1 MVFDDTGLNET
12 QRDFFQWIVDREDAR
27 IGKSLN
33 LPKPWTKNR
42 VIQQYKFCN
51 VRREDDRVTLWIKE
65 NWRDPFEGHPNMW
78 FAMCVA
84 RIFNWPETLDMLEF
98 PELPFEDLIGHW
110 RGQLKWA
117 RDEQK
122 KKIFTGAYLVST
134 NGISMDKVDYVLD
147 IVLMPLWKGGRAPLA
162 NLALPGGEKDTS
174 NPVVNGDT
182 LESYHKFLTQFNGM
196 GSFMAGQVIADLK
209 YTPVLA
215 YATDWWDFAPLG
227 PGSTRGLNRY
237 FGRDKNASLKQSQGL
252 KEMKHL
258 QTEVENRLGFKLDI
272 HDIQNCCCE
281 YDKYE
286 RVLHGE
292 GKPRSLYPGV

>member
-42 VIQQYKFCN
+42 IIQQYKFCN

-65 NWRDPFEGHPNMW
+65 NWRDKFEGHPNMW

-117 RDEQK
+117 RDKQK

-134 NGISMDKVDYVLD
+134 NGVSMDKVDYVLD
-147 IVLMPLWKGGRAPLA
+147 IVLTPLWKSGRAPVDL
-162 NLALPGGEKDTS
+162 E
-174 NPVVNGDT
+174 T
-182 LESYHKFLTQFNGM
+182 LEEYHKYLTQFNGL

-215 YATDWWDFAPLG
+215 HAPDWWDFAPLG

-237 FGRDKNASLKQSQGL
+237 FGRNTKASLKQSQGL
-252 KEMKHL
+252 KEMKLL
-258 QTEVENRLGFKLDI
+258 QVQVENRLGLKLDI
-272 HDIQNCCCE
+272 HDVQNCCCE

-286 RVLHGE
+286 RVKLGE